1 MVKLTDGVDA
11 EVRRGS
17 ESWTYIYVT
26 LGFMLT
32 IGAEKPSAGLITPLA
47 FPRNLI
53 VYSAAGTFTIY
64 LWLFSGWFQN
74 KLIGWKSRYELKA
87 RRSNFVPTLVVAL
100 VILIISMFILY
111 YV

>member
-32 IGAEKPSAGLITPLA
+32 IEAGIIALITPLA